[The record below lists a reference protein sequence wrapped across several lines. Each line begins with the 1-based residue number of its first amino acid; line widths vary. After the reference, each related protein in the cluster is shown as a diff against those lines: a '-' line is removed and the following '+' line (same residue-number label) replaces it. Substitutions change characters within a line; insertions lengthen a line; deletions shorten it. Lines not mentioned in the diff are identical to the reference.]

1 MAAEQLVEMLHKQAN
16 QVRRRNTTK
25 FHSVTISALT
35 IVWATTT
42 LHSFVVQDAHTNYAN
57 LSAAIVAVIL
67 L

>member
-1 MAAEQLVEMLHKQAN
+1 
-16 QVRRRNTTK
+16 
-25 FHSVTISALT
+25 VTISALT